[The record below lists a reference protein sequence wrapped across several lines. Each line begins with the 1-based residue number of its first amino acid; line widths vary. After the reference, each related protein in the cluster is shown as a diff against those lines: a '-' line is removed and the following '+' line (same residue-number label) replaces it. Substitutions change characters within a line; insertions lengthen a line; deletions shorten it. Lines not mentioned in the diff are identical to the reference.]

1 MRKSSATLLFGRFGA
16 NPPSSPTPVASPF
29 SFSSSLSVWKTSE
42 ATRSADDKFSAPAGT
57 SMNSWKSSP
66 RSEEHTS
73 ELQSRENLVCRLLL
87 EKKKKENQFQHE
99 RRPRIDTGPSAAYAY
114 IEI

>member
-66 RSEEHTS
+66 LSAWAPPFRT
-73 ELQSRENLVCRLLL
+73 LIIGTGMSRPPTP
-87 EKKKKENQFQHE
+87 
-99 RRPRIDTGPSAAYAY
+99 PR
-114 IEI
+114 